1 MKIRTLEELED
12 SLTRDLKWRKR
23 ELTTLKF
30 MVKEHNAAHKKNI
43 LYRAS
48 IALLYSHWE
57 GHIKHCSLVYLN
69 YLNSLGLKCNKIA
82 DNFIQL
88 NLCSKFDTNFS
99 VKSTKNQKDI
109 HTYFSNLSDFKFKVV
124 AEKTIDTKSNLNSE
138 VLLNILGQLGLSD
151 NSFELKSIF
160 IDTILLKN
168 RNSIVH
174 GDELNASDLNDA
186 YNQIEDELL
195 EMIQIFHN
203 LVSTAASDKHYL
215 KAQ

>member
-1 MKIRTLEELED
+1 MKIRTLEELEG
-12 SLTRDLKWRKR
+12 SLTRDIKWRKR

-30 MVKEHNAAHKKNI
+30 MIKENKPLHKKNI
-43 LYRAS
+43 LHRAA

-69 YLNSLGLKCNKIA
+69 YLNSLGLQCNKIA

-88 NLCSKFDTNFS
+88 NLCSTFDSNFS

-109 HTYFSNLSDFKFKVV
+109 HDYFSNLSKFKFKVV
-124 AEKTIDTKSNLNSE
+124 ADKTIDTKSNLNSE
-138 VLLNILGQLGLSD
+138 VLLNILSQLGLSND
-151 NSFELKSIF
+151 SFELKSTF

-168 RNSIVH
+168 RNSISH
-174 GDELNASDLNDA
+174 GEELNSNDLNNV

-195 EMIQIFHN
+195 EMIQTFHN
-203 LVSTAASDKHYL
+203 LVITAASDKHYL
-215 KAQ
+215 KV

>member
-1 MKIRTLEELED
+1 MKIRTLEELEG
-12 SLTRDLKWRKR
+12 SLTRDIKWRKR

-30 MVKEHNAAHKKNI
+30 MIKENKALHKKNI
-43 LYRAS
+43 LHRAA

-69 YLNSLGLKCNKIA
+69 YLNSLGLQCNKIA

-109 HTYFSNLSDFKFKVV
+109 HDYFANLSSFKFKVV
-124 AEKTIDTKSNLNSE
+124 ADKTIDTKSNLNSE
-138 VLLNILGQLGLSD
+138 VLLNILSQLGLSND
-151 NSFELKSIF
+151 FFELKSTF

-168 RNSIVH
+168 RNSISH
-174 GDELNASDLNDA
+174 GEELNASDLNDA
-186 YNQIEDELL
+186 YNQIEDDLL
-195 EMIQIFHN
+195 EMIQTFHN
-203 LVSTAASDKHYL
+203 LVITAASDKHYL
-215 KAQ
+215 KA